1 MARMKINV
9 LLALS
14 ALAVLSAC
22 ASDSA
27 VQQTASEAKPGECIR
42 RTGSNVCAKYYDKA
56 DGVIDAGTKDLESI
70 RQAPAGMTMQ
80 GR

>member
-1 MARMKINV
+1 MARMKTSLTLLAAV
-9 LLALS
+9 LLA
-14 ALAVLSAC
+14 AC
-22 ASDSA
+22 ATDATVPQS
-27 VQQTASEAKPGECIR
+27 TAEAKPGECIR

-56 DGVIDAGTKDLESI
+56 DGVIDAGTRDLEAI